1 MSIRNAWIL
10 VCLGLAACTDPAQEA
25 ELAEVRAAT
34 MAGPAIS
41 WEELDIHPALIR
53 RSCSVSTL
61 VSRSGATVG
70 YCTDGRQCRTMDWR
84 PVEDGCRPEQR
95 LRAARN

>member
-1 MSIRNAWIL
+1 MGIRHASVL
-10 VCLGLAACTDPAQEA
+10 ASLLLAACAGPAEER

-34 MAGPAIS
+34 MSGPVIT
-41 WEELDIHPALIR
+41 WEELDIHPTLTR
-53 RSCSVSTL
+53 RPCAVTTL

-84 PVEDGCRPEQR
+84 PVEDGCRLPQ
-95 LRAARN
+95 LRAARH

>member
-1 MSIRNAWIL
+1 MDVRRIWIL
-10 VCLGLAACTDPAQEA
+10 ACLVPAACAGPAQQM

-34 MAGPAIS
+34 MSGPAIS
-41 WEELDIHPALIR
+41 WEELDIHPTLLR
-53 RSCSVSTL
+53 RPCSVSTL

-84 PVEDGCRPEQR
+84 PVEDGCRPPQ
-95 LRAARN
+95 LRAARH